1 MTSQP
6 APDGLFESFRRAE
19 MLIARSRPLDALQA
33 LGPVLESQ
41 PNDASVQLLAG
52 RAYLNSAQLRL
63 AEQAFVRVLDL
74 DPADHYARFALG
86 KALQR
91 QGRLAEAHAQ
101 LKMAAAMDPRPEYQ
115 EALGEVRAR
124 MAIDGDCSHST
135 CESRLVPRR
144 RAATCMCTTPR
155 SDFRADRPWDA
166 SRSTLPT
173 PPDGR

>member
-6 APDGLFESFRRAE
+6 ASDGLFESFRRAE

-33 LGPVLESQ
+33 LLPVLADS
-41 PNDASVQLLAG
+41 PDDVSVQLLAG
-52 RAYLNSAQLRL
+52 RAYLNSAQLKR
-63 AEQAFVRVLDL
+63 AEEAFSRVLGL

-91 QGRLAEAHAQ
+91 QGRLAEALTQ

-124 MAIDGDCSHST
+124 
-135 CESRLVPRR
+135 L
-144 RAATCMCTTPR
+144 ATEPAQ
-155 SDFRADRPWDA
+155 D
-166 SRSTLPT
+166 
-173 PPDGR
+173 